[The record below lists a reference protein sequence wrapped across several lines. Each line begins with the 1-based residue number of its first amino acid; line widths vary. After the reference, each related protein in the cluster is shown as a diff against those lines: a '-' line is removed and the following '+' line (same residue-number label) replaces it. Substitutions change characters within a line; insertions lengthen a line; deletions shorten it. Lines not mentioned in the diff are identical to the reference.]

1 MIEQFKAIPSNA
13 SPKRLVR
20 KYLEFCWSLPYYG
33 SAFFHGQI
41 ETPARSLTSL
51 IVNHDTEVLIAI
63 NASGFYV
70 IDPVNVVILLGLKL
84 EVRRLRRNNKTEL
97 GACCWKIV
105 ESSEELYWLSDTG
118 IIVGLRQAISGE

>member
-20 KYLEFCWSLPYYG
+20 KYLEVCWSLPYYG

-84 EVRRLRRNNKTEL
+84 EVRRKNKTEL
-97 GACCWKIV
+97 GACCWQIV
-105 ESSEELYWLSDTG
+105 ESSEELY
-118 IIVGLRQAISGE
+118 

>member
-1 MIEQFKAIPSNA
+1 MNHRFLPEHATLASNWSSWVIPWRLGVKNSPEHRLIEQFKAIPNNA

-51 IVNHDTEVLIAI
+51 LVNHDTEVIVAI
-63 NASGFYV
+63 NSQGLYV
-70 IDPVNVVILLGLKL
+70 IDPLNVVRMIEIVKKYYLQSILLN
-84 EVRRLRRNNKTEL
+84 R
-97 GACCWKIV
+97 
-105 ESSEELYWLSDTG
+105 
-118 IIVGLRQAISGE
+118 